1 MKKLIRKILKFIEER
16 QAKKRIIDFQE
27 MKDDYYNRYF

>member
-1 MKKLIRKILKFIEER
+1 MKKIIKMILKFIEER
-16 QAKKRIIDFQE
+16 QAQKRIIDFQE

>member
-16 QAKKRIIDFQE
+16 KAQKRIRDFQAKKDE
-27 MKDDYYNRYF
+27 YYNRYF